1 MDYLH
6 DFRADIILKKRDRER
21 WNNWDKW
28 NVLYKTLAYELSSS
42 RDVESYGYVRKR
54 VFDFF
59 SDYKKYI
66 CGAVTLDIM
75 NGWWFCFKTLF
86 NINTSRNSVETKKF
100 LLRLSDQIEKI
111 DEEEMLINVICKNY
125 SITEVEIKSLLS
137 FLKVVYTIGNISPAS
152 RNPKADKF
160 DSWEYK
166 LFVSGSIDHTDLDY
180 MEYFCFEDYSKD
192 RKWWTDLEKSNDK
205 NFSQYTLLHLI
216 HTIPYNTF
224 LYLVHNHVLSSE

>member
-6 DFRADIILKKRDRER
+6 DFRVDIILKKRDRAR

-28 NVLYKTLAYELSSS
+28 NILYKTLAYELSSS
-42 RDVESYGYVRKR
+42 HDVESYPYVRNQ
-54 VFDFF
+54 VFELFR
-59 SDYKKYI
+59 DYEKYI

-86 NINTSRNSVETKKF
+86 NIDTSRNSIETKEF
-100 LLRLSDQIEKI
+100 LSRLNNQIEKI
-111 DEEEMLINVICKNY
+111 NEEEKLIDVICKNY
-125 SITEVEIKSLLS
+125 SITEEEIKSLLG

-166 LFVSGSIDHTDLDY
+166 LFESGSINYTDLGY
-180 MEYFCFEDYSKD
+180 KYFYFEDYSKD
-192 RKWWTDLEKSNDK
+192 RKWWIDLKESNDK
-205 NFSQYTLLHLI
+205 KKVILEYMNSRIYLI
-216 HTIPYNTF
+216 TERGKKVVNI
-224 LYLVHNHVLSSE
+224 SSKSSKI

>member
-1 MDYLH
+1 
-6 DFRADIILKKRDRER
+6 
-21 WNNWDKW
+21 
-28 NVLYKTLAYELSSS
+28 
-42 RDVESYGYVRKR
+42 
-54 VFDFF
+54 
-59 SDYKKYI
+59 
-66 CGAVTLDIM
+66 M
-75 NGWWFCFKTLF
+75 NGGWFCFKTLF

-205 NFSQYTLLHLI
+205 KKVILEYMNSRINLI
-216 HTIPYNTF
+216 TERGKKVVNRCK
-224 LYLVHNHVLSSE
+224 

>member
-28 NVLYKTLAYELSSS
+28 NILYKTLAYELSSS
-42 RDVESYGYVRKR
+42 RDVESYPYVRNR
-54 VFDFF
+54 VFEFF
-59 SDYKKYI
+59 RDYKKYI

-86 NINTSRNSVETKKF
+86 NIDTSRNSVETKEF
-100 LLRLSDQIEKI
+100 LTRLNNKIEKI
-111 DEEEMLINVICKNY
+111 DEEEKLIDVICKNY
-125 SITEVEIKSLLS
+125 SITEEEIKSLLN
-137 FLKVVYTIGNISPAS
+137 FFKVVYTIGNISPAS

-166 LFVSGSIDHTDLDY
+166 LFVSGSINYTDLSY
-180 MEYFCFEDYSKD
+180 IEYFCFEDYSKD
-192 RKWWTDLEKSNDK
+192 REWWTDLKKSNDK
-205 NFSQYTLLHLI
+205 KKVILEYMNSRINLI
-216 HTIPYNTF
+216 TERGKKVVSRYDT
-224 LYLVHNHVLSSE
+224 